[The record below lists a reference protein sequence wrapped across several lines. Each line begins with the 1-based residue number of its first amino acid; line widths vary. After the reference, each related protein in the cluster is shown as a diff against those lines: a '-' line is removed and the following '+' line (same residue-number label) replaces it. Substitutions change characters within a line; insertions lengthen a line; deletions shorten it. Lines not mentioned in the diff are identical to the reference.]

1 MHSDMEDTYA
11 RAEILDRRARLWV
24 ALDDLYLDTE
34 LQPVTYAAIAR
45 AIITHGYSLEEARRI
60 DREEV
65 FPILYGNLLSVAGEW
80 AGFDDD
86 WLIYEV
92 AAANRLRGWLDRK
105 WNTLL
110 YACWGFMTKADW
122 RAIEAAYRSSV
133 P

>member
-1 MHSDMEDTYA
+1 MHSPVGDTDA
-11 RAEILDRRARLWV
+11 TTEILDRRARLWV
-24 ALDDLYLDTE
+24 ALSDLYLDTE
-34 LQPVTYAAIAR
+34 LQPVTHAAIAR
-45 AIITHGYSLEEARRI
+45 AIITTGYSLEEARRI

-65 FPILYGNLLSVAGEW
+65 FPILHGNLLSVAGQW

-92 AAANRLRGWLDRK
+92 TAANRRRGGLGRK

-110 YACWGFMTKADW
+110 YACWGSMTKTDW
-122 RAIEAAYRSSV
+122 WAIEAAYLSSV